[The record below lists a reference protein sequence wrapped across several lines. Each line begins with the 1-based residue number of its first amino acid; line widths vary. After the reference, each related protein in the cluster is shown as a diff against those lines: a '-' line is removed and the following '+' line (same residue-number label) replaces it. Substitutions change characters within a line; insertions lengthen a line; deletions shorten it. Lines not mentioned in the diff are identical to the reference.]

1 MKNGTQS
8 NNLTTHKLTMVNG
21 SGQEFG
27 SPDSMDDAAADYAYA
42 IDHEAIALEA
52 AQNVRTMLLVL
63 TAVSAACMTAS
74 IASGT
79 YALWLARRQG
89 THKVLTDVNDILK
102 TCQSRMRQLEAEV
115 QQLPSR
121 TG

>member
-8 NNLTTHKLTMVNG
+8 NKLMMVDG
-21 SGQEFG
+21 SGHEIG
-27 SPDSMDDAAADYAYA
+27 GHDSMDDAAADYAYV
-42 IDHEAIALEA
+42 IDQEASALEA
-52 AQNVRTMLLVL
+52 VQNVRTMLFVL
-63 TAVSAACMTAS
+63 TAVSATCVTAA

-121 TG
+121 PG

>member
-8 NNLTTHKLTMVNG
+8 KERMLHKLTMVDG
-21 SGQEFG
+21 SSQGFG
-27 SPDSMDDAAADYAYA
+27 SSDSMDDAAADYAYV
-42 IDHEAIALEA
+42 IDQEAIALEA
-52 AQNVRTMLLVL
+52 VQNVRTMLFVL
-63 TAVSAACMTAS
+63 AAVSAACTAAA

-79 YALWLARRQG
+79 YAVWLARRQG

-102 TCQSRMRQLEAEV
+102 TCQSRMRELEAEV

-121 TG
+121 KE